1 MNCLNWILCD
11 PFGATAQ
18 LAKLF
23 QSVSLAVFAQIASR
37 QRSFTARGACHGLHR
52 ACRAMTDLETS
63 VLNTLC
69 RCKQGGIQCKRLWQL
84 KYAFVSELWSL
95 IWHVACD

>member
-52 ACRAMTDLETS
+52 LPHSGGYLKFGVETS
-63 VLNTLC
+63 
-69 RCKQGGIQCKRLWQL
+69 IYFHQL
-84 KYAFVSELWSL
+84 SRAITSL
-95 IWHVACD
+95 VRAI